1 MKLAKLAVA
10 YYVETTGNEWSKFYD
25 NLDTAMNGKIEEQ
38 SGELWLIHSLM
49 NVVIKNGTSIE
60 EFKMNK
66 DAVKALF
73 DEEGRKKNGEF
84 FTPVVWAEEL
94 HRYMDTHIPNWR
106 TEMNVWE
113 NSCYSI
119 DTQLLTKRGWL
130 YFDELKDDDMIWTL
144 NPSTL
149 HGEWSGFHNSFKKK
163 VTDKL
168 VSILNAK
175 VDMLVTKDHYLY
187 VKHKYSNHNSSYDF
201 IEADRLFN
209 EVQSLVTDKVEYEMY
224 TSCEKIRSGTPT
236 SLFQF
241 VGMFL
246 GDGSTG
252 RPNKV
257 GFDCIR
263 FTFSKDRKKKYLE
276 KLLKELG
283 IVYTTGTETARPNI
297 KSYRISTSDNED
309 LVKFIVENFGYST
322 ETKHI
327 AFDILKSDDDYYGL
341 LLGLLES
348 DGTFES
354 NYNYSTS
361 SEVLAKDVDLLATY
375 CGFTVKTGFRD
386 RGVKG
391 KEFRLN
397 LRLSSTVCV
406 RKKDFAL
413 VDYDDYVWDLTTNN
427 DNHIFLVRRNGKCVF
442 SKNCG
447 SGNLIRTANIT
458 PEHLFASSLQ
468 PDDIT
473 FLKNSGELGEKAH
486 IFQLDFLKACDD
498 GLNNEFLHC
507 LPDRLQEII
516 NKDEPLV
523 FLCNPPYKTGQAN
536 ATQVGKF
543 MNDKNGLAI
552 YDWADFSKPSYDL
565 FYQFCFQVMNMV
577 AQHEL
582 KNVYYCVFGPLTWFT
597 GAGAN
602 ILLRQF
608 EHCFEF
614 IDGMCISA
622 QEFSDTSESILWGI
636 AGTVWKS
643 RGGYINE
650 PGVNYH
656 KDILLDK
663 KFITPDGTIGTE
675 GKVLYAPPRKKLS
688 TWVHSDD
695 KAVPKAEFPLMTS
708 HLTFK
713 GGDVFEKVA
722 HKRVKAR
729 KDLWGILMSQDTM
742 TRSSDQSAVMSMPS
756 SIQYEPIVKENF
768 WRAVASYTF
777 RRIYEA
783 DWSIAKKD
791 ISEPDINVEG
801 YDLWL
806 KNAIPIFLF
815 EYKSMMSSIRGVSWE
830 DQLAL
835 PEEVR
840 EVINIRNNFF
850 FLTPE
855 EVRANCTDP
864 VILADLEANPPT
876 EGQLFMQE
884 VIKECEP
891 VWAPEVRQLYDW
903 CKTYTLATYDA
914 RKTVDYKGSLD
925 AWDAGFQQLR
935 AGLWN
940 ADKLDGDMTKLLVQ
954 ARDFLR
960 KDIMKYGFVSEV
972 QSTDD
977 I

>member
-10 YYVETTGNEWSKFYD
+10 YYVETTGNDWSQFYTD
-25 NLDTAMNGKIEEQ
+25 LDEALAGNLEEQ
-38 SGELWLIHSLM
+38 TGDLWLIHSLM
-49 NVVIKNGTSIE
+49 NTVVKEGTSIE
-60 EFKMNK
+60 DFKMNK

-94 HRYMDTHIPNWR
+94 HHYMDKYIPNWR

-113 NSCYSI
+113 NS
-119 DTQLLTKRGWL
+119 
-130 YFDELKDDDMIWTL
+130 F
-144 NPSTL
+144 
-149 HGEWSGFHNSFKKK
+149 
-163 VTDKL
+163 
-168 VSILNAK
+168 
-175 VDMLVTKDHYLY
+175 
-187 VKHKYSNHNSSYDF
+187 
-201 IEADRLFN
+201 
-209 EVQSLVTDKVEYEMY
+209 
-224 TSCEKIRSGTPT
+224 
-236 SLFQF
+236 
-241 VGMFL
+241 
-246 GDGSTG
+246 
-252 RPNKV
+252 
-257 GFDCIR
+257 
-263 FTFSKDRKKKYLE
+263 
-276 KLLKELG
+276 
-283 IVYTTGTETARPNI
+283 
-297 KSYRISTSDNED
+297 
-309 LVKFIVENFGYST
+309 
-322 ETKHI
+322 
-327 AFDILKSDDDYYGL
+327 
-341 LLGLLES
+341 
-348 DGTFES
+348 
-354 NYNYSTS
+354 
-361 SEVLAKDVDLLATY
+361 
-375 CGFTVKTGFRD
+375 
-386 RGVKG
+386 
-391 KEFRLN
+391 
-397 LRLSSTVCV
+397 
-406 RKKDFAL
+406 
-413 VDYDDYVWDLTTNN
+413 
-427 DNHIFLVRRNGKCVF
+427 
-442 SKNCG
+442 G

-458 PEHLFASSLQ
+458 PDHLFASSIQ
-468 PDDIT
+468 QADVDAA
-473 FLKNSGELGEKAH
+473 LKTPELSGAH
-486 IFQLDFLKACDD
+486 VFQLDFLKACDD
-498 GLNNEFLHC
+498 GLNNEFLHE
-507 LPDRLQEII
+507 LPERLQEII
-516 NKDEPLV
+516 TNDEPLV

-536 ATQVGKF
+536 ATAVGKF
-543 MNDKNGLAI
+543 MNDKVGLSL

-602 ILLRQF
+602 ILLKQF

-636 AGTVWKS
+636 GATIWKS
-643 RGGYINE
+643 RGGYKNE
-650 PGVNYH
+650 AGVDYH

-663 KFITPDGTIGTE
+663 KFIAPDGTIGSE

-695 KAVPKAEFPLMTS
+695 KSVPKAEYPLMTS

-713 GGDVFEKVA
+713 GGDVYEKVA
-722 HKRVKAR
+722 YKKVKAR
-729 KDLWGILMSQDTM
+729 NDLWGILMSQDTM

-801 YDLWL
+801 YDTWL

-815 EYKSMMSSIRGVSWE
+815 EYKSMMSSIRGSVWE
-830 DQLAL
+830 NQLQL
-835 PEEVR
+835 PEEARDKIV
-840 EVINIRNNFF
+840 IRNNFF

-864 VILADLEANPPT
+864 VILKDLEENPPT

-884 VIKECEP
+884 IIKECEP
-891 VWAPEVRQLYDW
+891 MWAPEVRQLYDW

-914 RKTVDYKGSLD
+914 RKTVNYKGSLD

-935 AGLWN
+935 SGLWN

-972 QSTDD
+972 QQVED

>member
-10 YYVETTGNEWSKFYD
+10 YYVETTGNDWSQFYTD
-25 NLDTAMNGKIEEQ
+25 LDEALAGNLEEQ
-38 SGELWLIHSLM
+38 TGDLWLIHSLM
-49 NVVIKNGTSIE
+49 NIVVKEGTSIE
-60 EFKMNK
+60 DFKMNK

-84 FTPVVWAEEL
+84 FTPVIWAEEL
-94 HRYMDTHIPNWR
+94 HRYMDKYIPNWR

-113 NSCYSI
+113 NS
-119 DTQLLTKRGWL
+119 
-130 YFDELKDDDMIWTL
+130 F
-144 NPSTL
+144 
-149 HGEWSGFHNSFKKK
+149 
-163 VTDKL
+163 
-168 VSILNAK
+168 
-175 VDMLVTKDHYLY
+175 
-187 VKHKYSNHNSSYDF
+187 
-201 IEADRLFN
+201 
-209 EVQSLVTDKVEYEMY
+209 
-224 TSCEKIRSGTPT
+224 
-236 SLFQF
+236 
-241 VGMFL
+241 
-246 GDGSTG
+246 
-252 RPNKV
+252 
-257 GFDCIR
+257 
-263 FTFSKDRKKKYLE
+263 
-276 KLLKELG
+276 
-283 IVYTTGTETARPNI
+283 
-297 KSYRISTSDNED
+297 
-309 LVKFIVENFGYST
+309 
-322 ETKHI
+322 
-327 AFDILKSDDDYYGL
+327 
-341 LLGLLES
+341 
-348 DGTFES
+348 
-354 NYNYSTS
+354 
-361 SEVLAKDVDLLATY
+361 
-375 CGFTVKTGFRD
+375 
-386 RGVKG
+386 
-391 KEFRLN
+391 
-397 LRLSSTVCV
+397 
-406 RKKDFAL
+406 
-413 VDYDDYVWDLTTNN
+413 
-427 DNHIFLVRRNGKCVF
+427 
-442 SKNCG
+442 G

-458 PEHLFASSLQ
+458 PDHLFASSIQ
-468 PDDIT
+468 QADVDAA
-473 FLKNSGELGEKAH
+473 LKTPELCGAH
-486 IFQLDFLKACDD
+486 VFQLDFLKACDD
-498 GLNNEFLHC
+498 GLNNEFLHE
-507 LPDRLQEII
+507 LPERLQEVIT
-516 NKDEPLV
+516 NDEPLV

-536 ATQVGKF
+536 ATAVGKF
-543 MNDKNGLAI
+543 MNDKVGLSL

-602 ILLRQF
+602 ILLKQF

-636 AGTVWKS
+636 GATIWKS
-643 RGGYINE
+643 RGGYKNE
-650 PGVNYH
+650 TGVDYH

-663 KFITPDGTIGTE
+663 KFIAPDGTIGSE

-695 KAVPKAEFPLMTS
+695 KSVPKAEYPLMTS

-713 GGDVFEKVA
+713 GGDVYEKVA
-722 HKRVKAR
+722 YKKVKAR
-729 KDLWGILMSQDTM
+729 SDLWGILMSQDTM

-791 ISEPDINVEG
+791 ISEPDVNVEG
-801 YDLWL
+801 YDTWL

-815 EYKSMMSSIRGVSWE
+815 EYKSMMSSIRGSVWE
-830 DQLAL
+830 NQLQL
-835 PEEVR
+835 PEEAR
-840 EVINIRNNFF
+840 DKIIIRNNFF

-864 VILADLEANPPT
+864 VILKDLEENPPT

-891 VWAPEVRQLYDW
+891 MWAPEVRQLYDW

-914 RKTVDYKGSLD
+914 RKTVNYKGSLD

-935 AGLWN
+935 SGLWN

-972 QSTDD
+972 QQVED

>member
-10 YYVETTGNEWSKFYD
+10 YYVETTGNDWSQFYTD
-25 NLDTAMNGKIEEQ
+25 LDEALRGSLDDQTGD
-38 SGELWLIHSLM
+38 LWLIHSLM
-49 NVVIKNGTSIE
+49 NTLIKNDISIEQFKMSKDVIKS
-60 EFKMNK
+60 F
-66 DAVKALF
+66 F
-73 DEEGRKKNGEF
+73 DEEDRKLKGEF
-84 FTPVVWAEEL
+84 YTAICWAEEL
-94 HRYMDTHIPNWR
+94 HSYMDKYIPNWR

-113 NSCYSI
+113 NS
-119 DTQLLTKRGWL
+119 
-130 YFDELKDDDMIWTL
+130 F
-144 NPSTL
+144 
-149 HGEWSGFHNSFKKK
+149 
-163 VTDKL
+163 
-168 VSILNAK
+168 
-175 VDMLVTKDHYLY
+175 
-187 VKHKYSNHNSSYDF
+187 
-201 IEADRLFN
+201 
-209 EVQSLVTDKVEYEMY
+209 
-224 TSCEKIRSGTPT
+224 
-236 SLFQF
+236 
-241 VGMFL
+241 
-246 GDGSTG
+246 GS
-252 RPNKV
+252 
-257 GFDCIR
+257 
-263 FTFSKDRKKKYLE
+263 
-276 KLLKELG
+276 
-283 IVYTTGTETARPNI
+283 A
-297 KSYRISTSDNED
+297 
-309 LVKFIVENFGYST
+309 
-322 ETKHI
+322 
-327 AFDILKSDDDYYGL
+327 
-341 LLGLLES
+341 
-348 DGTFES
+348 
-354 NYNYSTS
+354 
-361 SEVLAKDVDLLATY
+361 
-375 CGFTVKTGFRD
+375 
-386 RGVKG
+386 
-391 KEFRLN
+391 
-397 LRLSSTVCV
+397 
-406 RKKDFAL
+406 
-413 VDYDDYVWDLTTNN
+413 
-427 DNHIFLVRRNGKCVF
+427 
-442 SKNCG
+442 
-447 SGNLIRTANIT
+447 NLIRTAGIT
-458 PEHLFASSLQ
+458 PDHLFASSIQQADVDAALKMPELQ
-468 PDDIT
+468 GA
-473 FLKNSGELGEKAH
+473 N

-498 GLNNEFLHC
+498 GLSNEFLHC
-507 LPDRLQEII
+507 LPEKLQKII
-516 NKDEPLV
+516 ENDEPLV

-565 FYQFCFQVMNMV
+565 FYQFCFQAMNMV

-602 ILLRQF
+602 ILLKHF

-622 QEFSDTSESILWGI
+622 QEFSDTSESIQWGI
-636 AGTVWKS
+636 GATIWKS
-643 RGGYINE
+643 RGGYMNE
-650 PGVNYH
+650 PGVDYH

-663 KFITPDGTIGTE
+663 KFITPDGLIETE

-914 RKTVDYKGSLD
+914 RKTVNYKGSLD

>member
-10 YYVETTGNEWSKFYD
+10 YYVETTGNDWSQFYTD
-25 NLDTAMNGKIEEQ
+25 LDEALRGSLDDQTGD
-38 SGELWLIHSLM
+38 LWLIHSLVNTLVKNDISVEQFKM
-49 NVVIKNGTSIE
+49 SKDVIKS
-60 EFKMNK
+60 F
-66 DAVKALF
+66 F
-73 DEEGRKKNGEF
+73 DEEDRKLKGEF
-84 FTPVVWAEEL
+84 YTPICWAEEL
-94 HRYMDTHIPNWR
+94 HSYMDKYIPNWR

-113 NSCYSI
+113 NS
-119 DTQLLTKRGWL
+119 
-130 YFDELKDDDMIWTL
+130 F
-144 NPSTL
+144 
-149 HGEWSGFHNSFKKK
+149 
-163 VTDKL
+163 
-168 VSILNAK
+168 
-175 VDMLVTKDHYLY
+175 
-187 VKHKYSNHNSSYDF
+187 
-201 IEADRLFN
+201 
-209 EVQSLVTDKVEYEMY
+209 
-224 TSCEKIRSGTPT
+224 
-236 SLFQF
+236 
-241 VGMFL
+241 
-246 GDGSTG
+246 GS
-252 RPNKV
+252 
-257 GFDCIR
+257 
-263 FTFSKDRKKKYLE
+263 
-276 KLLKELG
+276 
-283 IVYTTGTETARPNI
+283 A
-297 KSYRISTSDNED
+297 
-309 LVKFIVENFGYST
+309 
-322 ETKHI
+322 
-327 AFDILKSDDDYYGL
+327 
-341 LLGLLES
+341 
-348 DGTFES
+348 
-354 NYNYSTS
+354 
-361 SEVLAKDVDLLATY
+361 
-375 CGFTVKTGFRD
+375 
-386 RGVKG
+386 
-391 KEFRLN
+391 
-397 LRLSSTVCV
+397 
-406 RKKDFAL
+406 
-413 VDYDDYVWDLTTNN
+413 
-427 DNHIFLVRRNGKCVF
+427 
-442 SKNCG
+442 
-447 SGNLIRTANIT
+447 NLIRTARIT
-458 PEHLFASSLQ
+458 PDHLFASSIQQADVDAALKMPELQ
-468 PDDIT
+468 
-473 FLKNSGELGEKAH
+473 GAH

-498 GLNNEFLHC
+498 GLSNEFLHT
-507 LPDRLQEII
+507 LPKKLQEVIS
-516 NKDEPLV
+516 KDEPLV

-602 ILLRQF
+602 ILLKHF

-622 QEFSDTSESILWGI
+622 QEFSDTSDSILWGI
-636 AGTVWKS
+636 GATIWKS
-643 RGGYINE
+643 RGGYMNE
-650 PGVNYH
+650 AGVDYH

-688 TWVHSDD
+688 IWVHSDD

-768 WRAVASYTF
+768 WRAVSSYTF

-815 EYKSMMSSIRGVSWE
+815 EYKSMMSSIRGVSWG

-835 PEEVR
+835 PEETR

-855 EVRANCTDP
+855 EVQANCTDP

-891 VWAPEVRQLYDW
+891 VWSPEVRQLYDW

-914 RKTVDYKGSLD
+914 RKTVNYKGSLD

-935 AGLWN
+935 SGLWN
-940 ADKLDGDMTKLLVQ
+940 ADKLDGDMSKLLVQ

>member
-10 YYVETTGNEWSKFYD
+10 YYVETIGNDWSQFYTDLDEALRGSLDDQTGD
-25 NLDTAMNGKIEEQ
+25 
-38 SGELWLIHSLM
+38 LWLIHSLM
-49 NVVIKNGTSIE
+49 NTLIKNDISVEQFKMSKDVIKS
-60 EFKMNK
+60 F
-66 DAVKALF
+66 F
-73 DEEGRKKNGEF
+73 DEEDRKLKGEF
-84 FTPVVWAEEL
+84 FTPICWAEEL
-94 HRYMDTHIPNWR
+94 HSYMDKHIPNWR
-106 TEMNVWE
+106 IESNVWE
-113 NSCYSI
+113 NS
-119 DTQLLTKRGWL
+119 
-130 YFDELKDDDMIWTL
+130 F
-144 NPSTL
+144 
-149 HGEWSGFHNSFKKK
+149 
-163 VTDKL
+163 
-168 VSILNAK
+168 
-175 VDMLVTKDHYLY
+175 
-187 VKHKYSNHNSSYDF
+187 
-201 IEADRLFN
+201 
-209 EVQSLVTDKVEYEMY
+209 
-224 TSCEKIRSGTPT
+224 
-236 SLFQF
+236 
-241 VGMFL
+241 
-246 GDGSTG
+246 GS
-252 RPNKV
+252 
-257 GFDCIR
+257 
-263 FTFSKDRKKKYLE
+263 
-276 KLLKELG
+276 
-283 IVYTTGTETARPNI
+283 A
-297 KSYRISTSDNED
+297 
-309 LVKFIVENFGYST
+309 
-322 ETKHI
+322 
-327 AFDILKSDDDYYGL
+327 
-341 LLGLLES
+341 
-348 DGTFES
+348 
-354 NYNYSTS
+354 
-361 SEVLAKDVDLLATY
+361 
-375 CGFTVKTGFRD
+375 
-386 RGVKG
+386 
-391 KEFRLN
+391 
-397 LRLSSTVCV
+397 
-406 RKKDFAL
+406 
-413 VDYDDYVWDLTTNN
+413 
-427 DNHIFLVRRNGKCVF
+427 
-442 SKNCG
+442 
-447 SGNLIRTANIT
+447 NLIRTAGIT
-458 PEHLFASSLQ
+458 PDHLFASSIQQSDVDAALKMPELQ
-468 PDDIT
+468 GA
-473 FLKNSGELGEKAH
+473 N

-507 LPDRLQEII
+507 LPEKLQKII
-516 NKDEPLV
+516 ENDEPLV

-565 FYQFCFQVMNMV
+565 FYQFCFQAMNMV

-602 ILLRQF
+602 ILLKHF

-636 AGTVWKS
+636 GATIWKS
-643 RGGYINE
+643 RGGYMNE
-650 PGVNYH
+650 PGVDYH

-940 ADKLDGDMTKLLVQ
+940 ADKLDGDMTKLLIQ

>member
-1 MKLAKLAVA
+1 MKLAKLVVA
-10 YYVETTGNEWSKFYD
+10 YYVETTGNDWSQFYTD
-25 NLDTAMNGKIEEQ
+25 LDEALMGSLDDQTGD
-38 SGELWLIHSLM
+38 LWLIHSLVNTLVKNDISVEQFKM
-49 NVVIKNGTSIE
+49 SKDVIKS
-60 EFKMNK
+60 F
-66 DAVKALF
+66 F
-73 DEEGRKKNGEF
+73 DEEDRKLKGEF
-84 FTPVVWAEEL
+84 YTPIFWAEEF
-94 HRYMDTHIPNWR
+94 HSYMDKYIPNWR

-113 NSCYSI
+113 NS
-119 DTQLLTKRGWL
+119 
-130 YFDELKDDDMIWTL
+130 F
-144 NPSTL
+144 
-149 HGEWSGFHNSFKKK
+149 
-163 VTDKL
+163 
-168 VSILNAK
+168 
-175 VDMLVTKDHYLY
+175 
-187 VKHKYSNHNSSYDF
+187 
-201 IEADRLFN
+201 
-209 EVQSLVTDKVEYEMY
+209 
-224 TSCEKIRSGTPT
+224 
-236 SLFQF
+236 
-241 VGMFL
+241 
-246 GDGSTG
+246 GS
-252 RPNKV
+252 
-257 GFDCIR
+257 
-263 FTFSKDRKKKYLE
+263 
-276 KLLKELG
+276 
-283 IVYTTGTETARPNI
+283 A
-297 KSYRISTSDNED
+297 
-309 LVKFIVENFGYST
+309 
-322 ETKHI
+322 
-327 AFDILKSDDDYYGL
+327 
-341 LLGLLES
+341 
-348 DGTFES
+348 
-354 NYNYSTS
+354 
-361 SEVLAKDVDLLATY
+361 
-375 CGFTVKTGFRD
+375 
-386 RGVKG
+386 
-391 KEFRLN
+391 
-397 LRLSSTVCV
+397 
-406 RKKDFAL
+406 
-413 VDYDDYVWDLTTNN
+413 
-427 DNHIFLVRRNGKCVF
+427 
-442 SKNCG
+442 
-447 SGNLIRTANIT
+447 NLIRTARIT
-458 PEHLFASSLQ
+458 PDHLFASSIQQADVDAALKMPELQ
-468 PDDIT
+468 
-473 FLKNSGELGEKAH
+473 GAH

-498 GLNNEFLHC
+498 GLSNEFLHT
-507 LPDRLQEII
+507 LPKKLQEVIS
-516 NKDEPLV
+516 KDEPLV

-552 YDWADFSKPSYDL
+552 YDWADFSRPSYDL
-565 FYQFCFQVMNMV
+565 FYQFCFQVMNIV

-597 GAGAN
+597 GTGAN
-602 ILLRQF
+602 ILLKHF

-622 QEFSDTSESILWGI
+622 QEFSDTSDSIIWGI
-636 AGTVWKS
+636 GATIWKS
-643 RGGYINE
+643 RGGYMNE
-650 PGVNYH
+650 AGVDYH

-695 KAVPKAEFPLMTS
+695 KAAPKAEFPLMTS

-768 WRAVASYTF
+768 WRAVSSYTF

-783 DWSIAKKD
+783 DWSVAKKD

-815 EYKSMMSSIRGVSWE
+815 EYKSMMSSIRGVSWG

-835 PEEVR
+835 PEETR

-850 FLTPE
+850 FLTPD
-855 EVRANCTDP
+855 EVQANCTDP

-891 VWAPEVRQLYDW
+891 VWSPEVRQLYDW

-914 RKTVDYKGSLD
+914 RKTVNYKGSLD

-935 AGLWN
+935 SGLWN
-940 ADKLDGDMTKLLVQ
+940 ADKLDGDMSKLLVQ
-954 ARDFLR
+954 ARDFLC